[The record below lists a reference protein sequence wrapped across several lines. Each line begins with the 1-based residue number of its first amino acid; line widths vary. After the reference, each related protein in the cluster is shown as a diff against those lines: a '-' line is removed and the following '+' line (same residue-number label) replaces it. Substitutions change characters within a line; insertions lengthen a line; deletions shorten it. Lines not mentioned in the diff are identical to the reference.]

1 LPVQE
6 PISTLEVIMNL
17 LDIIAK
23 NSRVYP
29 DESAFVELKPVT
41 KARKEISWRRFEERV
56 NKIANAHKDT
66 GDLGRMDGEGFVYIV
81 DRKKDLPISGG
92 GRIFTL

>member
-1 LPVQE
+1 
-6 PISTLEVIMNL
+6 MNL

-29 DESAFVELKPVT
+29 DESALVELKPVT

-81 DRKKDLPISGG
+81 DRKKDLAISGG
-92 GRIFTL
+92 GEYLPCRN

>member
-1 LPVQE
+1 
-6 PISTLEVIMNL
+6 MNL

-29 DESAFVELKPVT
+29 DDDESAFVELKPVT

-66 GDLGRMDGEGFVYIV
+66 GDLDRMDEEGFVYIV

-92 GRIFTL
+92 GEYLPCRN